1 MSSWFCQ
8 QPIRMPWLRTAMGGK
23 RTWGLDKT
31 TAVQVLPL
39 VPRQPARR
47 PSVLKHSPVRAPWA
61 AVAACVTL
69 LAMTPAA
76 ATDFFADVERDR
88 VHDAMNLGNYQGALD
103 LVEGYTREFDQ
114 MR

>member
-1 MSSWFCQ
+1 
-8 QPIRMPWLRTAMGGK
+8 
-23 RTWGLDKT
+23 
-31 TAVQVLPL
+31 
-39 VPRQPARR
+39 
-47 PSVLKHSPVRAPWA
+47 
-61 AVAACVTL
+61 VAACVTL